1 MVCISQHPQHKG
13 HESETWWVCHSYNVY
28 TFFFWVFCL
37 GWLLHLRSYDCVS
50 AQGKL
55 SLSGLPEPR
64 LQQKSG
70 WPAEWHVSVWEVWQG
85 IPQLQVPPHPLCKWF
100 SVGPPKSFWQ
110 SFLSFFF
117 FLSDG
122 IHLQKHICP
131 CTHWKIVFVESWVND
146 SSNTSNK

>member
-28 TFFFWVFCL
+28 TFFFLVFCL
-37 GWLLHLRSYDCVS
+37 GWLLHLRSHDCVS

-70 WPAEWHVSVWEVWQG
+70 WPAEWHVSVWEVWQR

-100 SVGPPKSFWQ
+100 SVGPPQKLLAVF
-110 SFLSFFF
+110 SFFLFLFKLWHPLAETYMPMHTLKDRFRWILSQWF
-117 FLSDG
+117 F
-122 IHLQKHICP
+122 
-131 CTHWKIVFVESWVND
+131 
-146 SSNTSNK
+146 